1 MYIGFEEKS
10 MSSEA
15 FRIAIQY
22 DLTKHEIDKHMLS
35 KIDLQ
40 NPQLCF

>member
-1 MYIGFEEKS
+1 MCIGYEERR
-10 MSSEA
+10 MTSEA

-40 NPQLCF
+40 NSQLCL